1 MGIEELQNE
10 TLKVA
15 TEHIKNQKNRVAIQK
30 LWIICLCVLLCAA
43 IVCGTVISCT
53 AIKEQNAVI
62 VKQLY
67 SLNMQYT
74 SLADL
79 LYGASINIDSQEI
92 VDSGDGG
99 NAIKIDGN
107 NNTVGGD

>member
-15 TEHIKNQKNRVAIQK
+15 TEHIKNQKNRLTIQK
-30 LWIICLCVLLCAA
+30 LWIVCLCILLCTA
-43 IVCGTVISCT
+43 IICGTVISCT

-62 VKQLY
+62 IKQLY

-79 LYGASINIDSQEI
+79 LYGSKVENYSEIIDG
-92 VDSGDGG
+92 GDGG
-99 NAIKIDGN
+99 NAIKVEGDN
-107 NNTVGGD
+107 NMIGGD

>member
-53 AIKEQNAVI
+53 AIKQQQAVLI
-62 VKQLY
+62 EQLY
-67 SLNMQYT
+67 SLNMQYA

-79 LYGASINIDSQEI
+79 LYGTDFESSFEIINGGET
-92 VDSGDGG
+92 GD
-99 NAIKIDGN
+99 AIKIDGN
-107 NNTVGGD
+107 NNTVGGE